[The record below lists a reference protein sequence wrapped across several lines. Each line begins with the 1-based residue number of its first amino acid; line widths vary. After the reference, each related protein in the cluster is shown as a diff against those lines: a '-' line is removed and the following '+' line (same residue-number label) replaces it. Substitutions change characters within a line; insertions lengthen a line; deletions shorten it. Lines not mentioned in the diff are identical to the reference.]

1 MHRTDTNQKE
11 KFASFCRLGLAIV
24 ALWLIV
30 GSGWLSHAQSGR
42 KEKQQSQADTTSSTN
57 SGSAKDSK
65 KDKELPTT
73 FIVATASPDLRESV
87 GPYAGYAQ
95 PPTSF
100 EYHARGGCL
109 VELKSIPGVKVIE
122 DEDVER
128 WEARQTALTED
139 KAWLIWMELRWYKT
153 SSINSAPFRLRYLL
167 FEPGTGKIIAS
178 GYGNGIRKT
187 WGTDPRRTTLEEQVR
202 EAGRDIAFQV
212 MSELK
217 SDQ

>member
-11 KFASFCRLGLAIV
+11 KFARFCQTGLAIV
-24 ALWLIV
+24 ALCLIV
-30 GSGWLSHAQSGR
+30 SSGWLSHAQSGR
-42 KEKQQSQADTTSSTN
+42 KEKQSQAVTASSTN
-57 SGSAKDSK
+57 SGTSKDNK

-73 FIVATASPDLRESV
+73 FIVATDAPDLRKSV
-87 GPYAGYAQ
+87 GSYAGYAQ

-139 KAWLIWMELRWYKT
+139 KAYLIWMELRWDTT
-153 SSINSAPFRLRYLL
+153 SYVNPTLFRLRYLL
-167 FEPGTGKIIAS
+167 FEPGTGKIVAS

-187 WGTDPRRTTLEEQVR
+187 WGTTPRRTTLEEQVR
-202 EAGRDIAFQV
+202 EAGRDIAYQV
-212 MSELK
+212 ISELK
-217 SDQ
+217 SDP